1 MSTPNKP
8 VNMIR
13 AAWRGGQRFETGRVG
28 QPSALIDGQ
37 GTAGQSPPDALLSAL
52 AACSAIDVVDILA
65 KRRTPV
71 SALDVEVVGQRR
83 TEHPRRFTAVDLTF
97 HVTGD
102 GVERAHAERAVA
114 LSLERYCSVAS
125 SLAPDIVVQTVV
137 VLNGARGEPI
147 RQQVGR

>member
-1 MSTPNKP
+1 MTPPVKP

-13 AAWRGGQRFETGRVG
+13 AVWRGERQFDTGRVG
-28 QPSALIDGQ
+28 QPVARIDGD

-65 KRRTPV
+65 KRHTPV
-71 SALDVEVVGQRR
+71 QALEVEVVGERR
-83 TEHPRRFTAVDLTF
+83 AQHPRRYLAIDLTF
-97 HVTGD
+97 HITGPD
-102 GVERAHAERAVA
+102 VERVHAERAVA

-137 VLNGARGEPI
+137 ALNGERGETVQATI
-147 RQQVGR
+147 GR